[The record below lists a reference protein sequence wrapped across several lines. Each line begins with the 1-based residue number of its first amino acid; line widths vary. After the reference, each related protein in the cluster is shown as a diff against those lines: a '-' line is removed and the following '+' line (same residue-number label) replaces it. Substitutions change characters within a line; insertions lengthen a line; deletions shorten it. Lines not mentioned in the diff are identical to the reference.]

1 MKAGAGVTTDVLAR
15 YLTPQRAGDPLGLGI
30 APGDRPAAPADPDI
44 YDQEKEN
51 EIFARSLLNDD
62 ERRSIDAEIETDGYM
77 TITQVRAIISENTVK
92 GSVDPG
98 GLDPE
103 IMALID
109 ARINY
114 KIFVAGDNI
123 YTREDLYNNFPFHEF
138 NVQPEAIFAQQELGV
153 FPPRKHALK
162 TEELEYVARDVGDE
176 SVEFVM
182 IEDLVG
188 METRKNYKLRRAPL
202 RVVKT
207 KVYLGKERWEDF
219 ATLQRLFRG
228 AARVATAQIAAGGGE
243 TPSMP
248 GMFALLSGALS
259 GRASAPMIADQATL
273 DNERLEIARR
283 EAAQLREIEEQ
294 RRAMEEQR
302 LAMEEQRRAMEVIQQ
317 KLDADVKRIE
327 EMLVAMQH
335 VPLVPSA
342 TTADDDSVDLASIP
356 AS

>member
-1 MKAGAGVTTDVLAR
+1 MKAGAGVPTDVLAR
-15 YLTPQRAGDPLGLGI
+15 YLTSQRAGDPLGLGI

-44 YDQEKEN
+44 YDQAKEN
-51 EIFARSLLNDD
+51 ESFARSLLNDD

-92 GSVDPG
+92 GSVEPG

-109 ARINY
+109 ARTNY

-123 YTREDLYNNFPFHEF
+123 YTREDLYNHFPFHEF

-202 RVVKT
+202 RIVKT

-219 ATLQRLFRG
+219 ATLQRFFRG
-228 AARVATAQIAAGGGE
+228 AARVATAQIAAGGSE

-248 GMFALLSGALS
+248 GMFALLSGALA

-273 DNERLEIARR
+273 DNERL
-283 EAAQLREIEEQ
+283 AQLREIEEQ

-302 LAMEEQRRAMEVIQQ
+302 RAMEEQRRAMEDTQK
-317 KLDADVKRIE
+317 KLDTDMKRIE
-327 EMLVAMQH
+327 EMFAAMH
-335 VPLVPSA
+335 APA
-342 TTADDDSVDLASIP
+342 TIADDDDSVDLASAP
-356 AS
+356 VG

>member
-1 MKAGAGVTTDVLAR
+1 MEQNLIVGHTAMRAGTGVTTDVLAR
-15 YLTPQRAGDPLGLGI
+15 YLTSQRAGDPLGLGI

-44 YDQEKEN
+44 YDQAKEN
-51 EIFARSLLNDD
+51 ESFARSLLNDD

-92 GSVDPG
+92 GSVEPG

-109 ARINY
+109 ARTNY

-123 YTREDLYNNFPFHEF
+123 YTREDLYNHFPFHEF

-219 ATLQRLFRG
+219 ATLQRFFRG

-248 GMFALLSGALS
+248 GMFALLSGALA
-259 GRASAPMIADQATL
+259 GRAPAPMIADQATL
-273 DNERLEIARR
+273 DNERL
-283 EAAQLREIEEQ
+283 AQLREIEEQ
-294 RRAMEEQR
+294 RRA
-302 LAMEEQRRAMEVIQQ
+302 LSEQRRAMEDAQK
-317 KLDADVKRIE
+317 KLDTDMKRIE
-327 EMLVAMQH
+327 DMIAAIH
-335 VPLVPSA
+335 APAGPA
-342 TTADDDSVDLASIP
+342 GPDDSVDLASAP
-356 AS
+356 VG